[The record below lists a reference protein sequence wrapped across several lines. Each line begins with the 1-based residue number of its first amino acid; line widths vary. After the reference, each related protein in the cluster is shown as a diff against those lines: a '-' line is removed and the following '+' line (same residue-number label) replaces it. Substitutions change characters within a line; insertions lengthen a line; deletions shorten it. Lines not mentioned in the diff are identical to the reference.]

1 MNWRESKIDSGS
13 IGSGLRRSAR
23 TNATALARP
32 TAIAP
37 ITAGEPRPFSGAWIS
52 PKVSPASA
60 SEANAEPRKSSRPLI
75 VGSRVSGTWRL
86 AAQTTNAPSGM
97 LIRKIARQ
105 LTASISQPPTSGPTA
120 AATPPS
126 ADQAPIARPRS
137 SGWKLASMIARL
149 PGVSRAPP
157 MPCTTRAAI
166 RTSMLGATAQRAD
179 APTNQITPM
188 LKIRRRP

>member
-1 MNWRESKIDSGS
+1 
-13 IGSGLRRSAR
+13 
-23 TNATALARP
+23 
-32 TAIAP
+32 
-37 ITAGEPRPFSGAWIS
+37 
-52 PKVSPASA
+52 
-60 SEANAEPRKSSRPLI
+60 
-75 VGSRVSGTWRL
+75 
-86 AAQTTNAPSGM
+86 M

-157 MPCTTRAAI
+157 MPWITRAAI
-166 RTSMLGATAQRAD
+166 RTSMFGATAQRAD
-179 APTNQITPM
+179 APTNQITPR